1 MMNILDQIQQVQRE
15 LSDHGVTQS
24 IILTRTF
31 DTSPENLW
39 DVCTSPEQL
48 PHWFEPVS
56 GELRE
61 GGGYR
66 LDGSGSEGTI
76 QRCEPPSRLSVTWEY
91 EGEVSHVELT
101 MHESDGR
108 ATVRL
113 AHLVPVDDHWQTY
126 GPAATGV
133 GWDSAFLS
141 LALYLAGD
149 TRAEPSEMEAFS
161 ASPEGIEFVRR
172 TAEAW
177 ADVHVAAGTDPA
189 QARTAAKNTIAAYTG
204 VEQVE

>member
-1 MMNILDQIQQVQRE
+1 MHPLDQIAHVQRE
-15 LSDHGVTQS
+15 LSEHGSTQS
-24 IILTRTF
+24 VILTRTF
-31 DTSPENLW
+31 DTTAKNLW
-39 DVCTSPEQL
+39 DACTSPERL

-61 GGGYR
+61 GGRYR
-66 LDGSGSEGTI
+66 LDGSGSEGSI

-91 EGEVSHVELT
+91 EGEISHVELAI
-101 MHESDGR
+101 HESDGR
-108 ATVRL
+108 ATARL
-113 AHLVPVDDHWQTY
+113 THLVPVDAHWETY

-149 TRAEPSEMEAFS
+149 PRAEPSEMEVFS

-177 ADVHVAAGTDPA
+177 ADVHVTAGTDPD
-189 QARTAAKNTIAAYTG
+189 QARTAAENTIAAYTG

>member
-1 MMNILDQIQQVQRE
+1 MNPLDQIAHVQRE
-15 LSDHGVTQS
+15 LSDHGTTQS
-24 IILTRTF
+24 VILTRTF
-31 DTSPENLW
+31 DTTPETLW
-39 DVCTSPEQL
+39 ETCTSPERL

-61 GGGYR
+61 GGRYR

-76 QRCEPPSRLSVTWEY
+76 QRCEPPFRLSVTWEF
-91 EGEVSHVELT
+91 EGEISHVELAI
-101 MHESDGR
+101 HESDGR
-108 ATVRL
+108 ATLRL
-113 AHLVPVDDHWQTY
+113 THLAPVDDHWETY

-141 LALYLAGD
+141 LTLYLAGD
-149 TRAEPSEMEAFS
+149 PRAEPTEMEVFS
-161 ASPEGIEFVRR
+161 VSPEGIEFTRR

-177 ADVHVAAGTDPA
+177 AEVHIAAGADPGQTRA
-189 QARTAAKNTIAAYTG
+189 AAKNTIAAYTG